1 MKPRAGH
8 VPGANRAEMAPAG
21 GEQVPA
27 FPPLGEGD
35 EACIHPAEPGT
46 ARATRSEVPAAPLVT
61 FPAIRGSR
69 APSPS
74 PSPSP
79 GSARDRLSA
88 SRPRVAALAPCRSAV
103 RWSFRRSCA
112 SPRSPIPCS
121 RFRSP

>member
-8 VPGANRAEMAPAG
+8 VPGANCAEMAPAG

-35 EACIHPAEPGT
+35 EACVHSAEPGI

-61 FPAIRGSR
+61 FPAIEGSP
-69 APSPS
+69 A
-74 PSPSP
+74 PSP
-79 GSARDRLSA
+79 GSARYRLSA
-88 SRPRVAALAPCRSAV
+88 SRPRVAALTPCRSAV

-112 SPRSPIPCS
+112 SPRSPIPRS